1 MHGNFN
7 QGDTMNHTNYEQQ
20 AFLNPTEHL
29 MATAEVNPMERTALN
44 EAYWRMR
51 ELEETLAKEAKL

>member
-1 MHGNFN
+1 
-7 QGDTMNHTNYEQQ
+7 MNHTNYEQQ